1 MSTAVYSCNADCLLY
16 KIKDGSLRSKQDVV
30 KALHTELILNPEL
43 IPEDFIPIEGDENDT
58 SLLDSVDSLVN
69 VLHNV
74 YYNEEEQ
81 SASVVTVE
89 YESELSSGNLELYN
103 ATVKA
108 LSKIAGISL
117 IQDNF
122 FCCDSREGNSFSTN
136 YWCLGEQIDVK
147 KCWQDSVCLDFI
159 VTILEVAEGKEN
171 VLEILQEVVELT
183 GRTIN
188 KTPAQTSEHE

>member
-1 MSTAVYSCNADCLLY
+1 MSTAVYSCYADCLLS
-16 KIKDGSLRSKQDVV
+16 KLKLGSLRNKEDVV
-30 KALHTELILNPEL
+30 KAIYEEFILVPEL
-43 IPEDFIPIEGDENDT
+43 FDLSEYDEELCKTLEG
-58 SLLDSVDSLVN
+58 LVN

-81 SASVVTVE
+81 SASVVTIE
-89 YESELSSGNLELYN
+89 YESELSSGNLDLYN

-108 LSKIAGISL
+108 LSRVAGISL

-122 FCCDSREGNSFSTN
+122 FCCDSKEGDSFSTS
-136 YWCLGEQIDVK
+136 YWSSGKQVNVE

-159 VTILEVAEGKEN
+159 VNVLEVSEGKEN
-171 VLEILQEVVELT
+171 VLEIIKEVVEST

-188 KTPAQTSEHE
+188 NKPAQTSEHE

>member
-1 MSTAVYSCNADCLLY
+1 MSTAVYSCSADCLLY
-16 KIKDGSLRSKQDVV
+16 KIKDGSLRNKEDVV
-30 KALHTELILNPEL
+30 KALYEEFVLSTGLFPENSS
-43 IPEDFIPIEGDENDT
+43 IDRSENDEEFYEA
-58 SLLDSVDSLVN
+58 LKDLVN

-74 YYNEEEQ
+74 YYSEEEQ
-81 SASVVTVE
+81 SASVVTIE
-89 YESELSSGNLELYN
+89 YESELNSGNLDLYN

-108 LSKIAGISL
+108 LSRIAGISL

-122 FCCDSREGNSFSTN
+122 FCHDSKEGNSFSIN

-159 VTILEVAEGKEN
+159 VSVLEVAEGKEN

-188 KTPAQTSEHE
+188 KKPEQPIEQ